1 MRKRRLAA
9 LLFIASSLFAAC
21 KGMEDGKNAG
31 VGTYRQEN
39 RNDEHTKLA
48 YAETPPA
55 AARGAVATGDQPN
68 RPTRGG
74 FDGTPV
80 DNRKIVRTGNID
92 LIVTTYDDTR
102 DKIDAIVKDAGG
114 FVDSTRVSRSEGRV
128 SSAVIVVRIP
138 AAGFG
143 DLLPRLRALGDIQS
157 ESTDAADI
165 TAEYV
170 DTSARLS
177 SAHALEKRLIE
188 LAGTRTGTVAEVL
201 EVERELAR
209 VRGEIEQL
217 EGQMRVWND
226 QVSLST
232 LTISLA
238 TQRPEIA
245 AAAEPGFSRRVSMA
259 WNESIAALGNAA
271 QGLSIAF
278 IALLPW
284 LPLLLPALYFG
295 IRFLRR
301 RVALPRAVA
310 YMPAPY
316 PAAVSAANAA
326 DIPPPDRDRTGP
338 A

>member
-1 MRKRRLAA
+1 MRKRPLAA
-9 LLFIASSLFAAC
+9 LLLLAAC
-21 KGMEDGKNAG
+21 STNPSEKAAATN
-31 VGTYRQEN
+31 YRQEAKV
-39 RNDEHTKLA
+39 DDVTKLA
-48 YAETPPA
+48 YAEAQPAPPA
-55 AARGAVATGDQPN
+55 GTEPGDDHAN
-68 RPTRGG
+68 RPTRGAFAG
-74 FDGTPV
+74 LDGKSVV

-92 LIVTTYDDTR
+92 LVVKTYDDTR
-102 DKIDAIVKDAGG
+102 DKIDAIVKEAGG
-114 FVDSTRVSRSEGRV
+114 FVDSTRVSRSEGQV
-128 SSAVIVVRIP
+128 SSAVIVVRVP
-138 AAGFG
+138 AGGFG
-143 DLLPRLRALGDIQS
+143 DLLPKLRALGDIQQ

-170 DTSARLS
+170 DTSARLT

-188 LAGTRTGTVAEVL
+188 LAGSRTGTVAEVL

-245 AAAEPGFSRRVSMA
+245 AAAEPGFNRRVSMA
-259 WNESIAALGNAA
+259 WHASLDALGNAA
-271 QGLSIAF
+271 QGLSIAL

-295 IRFLRR
+295 IRALRR
-301 RVALPRAVA
+301 RIRLPQAVVYSMVAPHVVHAAPGEAPVPPGQGDVRA
-310 YMPAPY
+310 P
-316 PAAVSAANAA
+316 
-326 DIPPPDRDRTGP
+326 
-338 A
+338 